1 MTANDDHAVR
11 EAFARWVSWQA
22 EAPRDPESLVEH
34 VEVSHD
40 YVGLLDTGIDG
51 RRLIWKSVPSS
62 AKLRVASPTVSIESV
77 DPWAIEAAS
86 LRHRSDHVAIC
97 EACEGEK
104 TLACALCAGDGKVL
118 CYGCNGHRK
127 TYGYAANGSYRLLNC
142 KVCRG
147 KGEVDCGGCRRGIA
161 VCATCAGEGRLQR
174 WIEIESWQ
182 RAVANVHPQAVANQL
197 VWDENPGK
205 EIVERDA
212 QLLFDVK
219 NAHALTPSDL
229 GDVPQEWLTTL
240 APQLMQGERVTHQ
253 RLRIA
258 RVRTNRVH
266 YRLGSTDDQIPFTGL
281 RLIGP
286 ESAERS
292 AFEHRARR
300 LRSLRWLLLAIAL
313 VITIASL
320 ARDAFFRS
328 VWTFFS
334 LLGCIAALIAIHVA
348 AADWTA
354 GRRFTRQALITAASC
369 LIVSIAFAIA
379 ALPRISHAQRLIAA
393 GKLENAQSE
402 LRALRNK
409 ATATTWADLRV
420 AQVRHA
426 TEIDA
431 ARFALDQIPKDFPQ
445 RAIAT
450 DAIDQLILRTA
461 RDDARLQKWSEASA
475 ALALLHQGA
484 RGRPDSIATA
494 SAVLIPAARL
504 RIDSS
509 DWTGAASAIL
519 TARQIG
525 VPIAALA
532 PMDGAIHKAAVNAAA
547 KAKAESDA
555 RHRLRLRLAAE
566 QTYMSWERATDTWG
580 RPDLIALRTAMAHD
594 VAAVERSE
602 RRRRL
607 AP

>member
-1 MTANDDHAVR
+1 MTANDDYAVR

-22 EAPRDPESLVEH
+22 GAPSDPESLVEH

-40 YVGLLDTGIDG
+40 YVGLLDTGIEG

-62 AKLRVASPTVSIESV
+62 ARRVTAPTVSIESV
-77 DPWAIEAAS
+77 DPWAIEAAP

-97 EACEGEK
+97 AGCGGEK
-104 TLACALCAGDGKVL
+104 TVACALCAGDGKVL

-127 TYGYAANGSYRLLNC
+127 TYGYAANGSYRLMNC

-161 VCATCAGEGRLQR
+161 VCASCAGEGRLQR

-182 RAVANVHPQAVANQL
+182 RAVSTVHPPAVAIQFA
-197 VWDENPGK
+197 WEENPAN

-212 QLLFDVK
+212 QLLVDATKARALISSDV
-219 NAHALTPSDL
+219 
-229 GDVPQEWLTTL
+229 GDIPPEWLDTL
-240 APQLMQGERVTHQ
+240 APKLMQGERVARQ

-258 RVRTNRVH
+258 RVPTHRVH
-266 YRLGSTDDQIPFTGL
+266 YRLGSTEDQMPFSGL

-286 ESAERS
+286 ASAEGS
-292 AFEHRARR
+292 AFGHRVRR
-300 LRSLRWLLLAIAL
+300 LRSLRCLLLAIAL

-320 ARDAFFRS
+320 ARDAFFWS
-328 VWTFFS
+328 IWTFLS
-334 LLGCIAALIAIHVA
+334 LLGCIAALIAIYVA

-354 GRRFTRQALITAASC
+354 GRRSTRQGLITAASC
-369 LIVSIAFAIA
+369 LIVAIAFAIA

-393 GKLENAQSE
+393 GKLEDAQSE
-402 LRALRNK
+402 LRALHNK

-426 TEIDA
+426 TEIGA
-431 ARFALDQIPKDFPQ
+431 AQIALDQIPPKLPQ

-450 DAIDQLILRTA
+450 DAVDQLILRTA
-461 RDDARLQKWSEASA
+461 RDNARLQNWSEASA

-494 SAVLIPAARL
+494 SAVLLPAARL

-509 DWTGAASAIL
+509 DWTGAASEIL

-525 VPIAALA
+525 VPIAALS
-532 PMDGAIHKAAVNAAA
+532 PLDGAIRKAAINTAAE
-547 KAKAESDA
+547 AKAESDA
-555 RHRLRLRLAAE
+555 RQRLRLRLAAE
-566 QTYMSWERATDTWG
+566 GTYMSWERATDTWG
-580 RPDLIALRTAMAHD
+580 TPDLIALRTAMARD
-594 VAAVERSE
+594 VAAVEHSE